1 MMNEK
6 LYDEMDW
13 ARIEG
18 LVYSE
23 EDDPHSFLGATK
35 TEEGILVQTYCPT
48 AKSVTVHVAST
59 DSSYPMD
66 MEDESGFFAV
76 LLPGKKIPDYTLEV
90 EFTDGSTHS
99 FADPYNFEPQIPDS
113 VLKKFAAGNCW
124 ELYRY
129 LGAHPMTVNGTDGV
143 YFAVWAPHAV
153 RVSVVGDFNLW
164 DGRRLPMRRLKDYG
178 IFELFVPGLTSG
190 ALYKYEIKAKHG
202 LTYLKSD
209 PFSFQSELRPNTASI
224 VKELSAYEWGDHA
237 WMEARTGSDS
247 KAQPVSVYQVSLA
260 TFRVPDGEGHVSGY
274 RELAEDLSTYVAK
287 MGYTTVEL
295 FPLLEYSEDETMG
308 TRPEAFFAPTSR
320 YGSNEDFRYFIDT
333 LHQKGIGVI
342 LDWDPSHFSRDLNGL
357 SGFDGTG
364 LYESDDPRQSLYKPD
379 GSLYFNLKSPQVR
392 NFLIASAVFWLK
404 EYHIDGLQLADLSK
418 LLYLDYGKTY
428 GEWVPNI
435 YGGNENLEAVSF
447 LRTLSTV
454 TKKEC
459 PGTILVAEDAS
470 DWPQETGT
478 VSEGGLGLDYKWNR
492 GFRDALIEYIQLDPI
507 FRGPHHQQ
515 LIFSMVYN
523 YSEQFMLALSY
534 EDVNEK
540 YGSMYSKVPGRKR
553 SKFANLRA
561 CYGYMFLHPGK
572 KLLAMG
578 NDIGQKMPLSEK
590 TGVDWSALDHEEN
603 VQFHGYMAALL
614 DLYRSHPALYSL
626 DYSPEGF
633 EWINNISANENMLV
647 FLRKSEEETLLC
659 VVNFSALAY
668 EDHKIGVPFAG
679 KYKEIFN
686 SDDIAFGG
694 DGNVNPRAKSSK
706 EEECDELPDS
716 IRVLVPPMGISIF
729 SCTKVEKKASGNEQA
744 KAAVRKRRT
753 AKKAAGAKVEEPKTE
768 PKPQAEEAKAA
779 EPKTEQKPQAE
790 GAKAAEPKAE
800 QKPQDKEAKAAEQKA
815 EQKPQDKEAK
825 AAEPKTEQKPQDKEA
840 KAAEP
845 KAEKKPQT
853 KASGARA
860 GRRPAAGRR
869 KAAER
874 SLKEEK
880 E

>member
-1 MMNEK
+1 
-6 LYDEMDW
+6 
-13 ARIEG
+13 
-18 LVYSE
+18 
-23 EDDPHSFLGATK
+23 
-35 TEEGILVQTYCPT
+35 
-48 AKSVTVHVAST
+48 
-59 DSSYPMD
+59 
-66 MEDESGFFAV
+66 
-76 LLPGKKIPDYTLEV
+76 
-90 EFTDGSTHS
+90 
-99 FADPYNFEPQIPDS
+99 
-113 VLKKFAAGNCW
+113 
-124 ELYRY
+124 
-129 LGAHPMTVNGTDGV
+129 
-143 YFAVWAPHAV
+143 
-153 RVSVVGDFNLW
+153 
-164 DGRRLPMRRLKDYG
+164 MRRLKEYG

-224 VKELSAYEWGDHA
+224 VKDLSAYEWGDQV

-260 TFRVPDGEGHVSGY
+260 TFRVPDGEGHVPGY

-320 YGSNEDFRYFIDT
+320 YGSSEDFRYFIDT

-447 LRTLSTV
+447 LRSLSTV
-454 TKKEC
+454 TKKVC
-459 PGTILVAEDAS
+459 PGTILAAEDAS

-603 VQFHGYMAALL
+603 VQFQGYMAALL

-647 FLRKSEEETLLC
+647 FLRKSEKEEEMLLC

-753 AKKAAGAKVEEPKTE
+753 AKKAAEEKTAEPKAEQKPQAEEAKAEEPKAE
-768 PKPQAEEAKAA
+768 QKPQAEEAKAEKPKAEQKPQAEEAKAA
-779 EPKTEQKPQAE
+779 KPKQ
-790 GAKAAEPKAE
+790 
-800 QKPQDKEAKAAEQKA
+800 
-815 EQKPQDKEAK
+815 
-825 AAEPKTEQKPQDKEA
+825 
-840 KAAEP
+840 
-845 KAEKKPQT
+845 EKKPQA
-853 KASGARA
+853 KAAGART
-860 GRRPAAGRR
+860 GRRPAAGKRR
-869 KAAER
+869 AAEK

>member
-6 LYDEMDW
+6 LYEEMDW

-59 DSSYPMD
+59 DSRYPMD

-99 FADPYNFEPQIPDS
+99 FADPYNFEPQIPES

-129 LGAHPMTVNGTDGV
+129 LGAHPMTVNGTEGV

-164 DGRRLPMRRLKDYG
+164 DGRRLPMRRLKEYG

-224 VKELSAYEWGDHA
+224 VKDLSAYEWGDQV

-260 TFRVPDGEGHVSGY
+260 TFRVPDGEGHVPGY

-320 YGSNEDFRYFIDT
+320 YGSSEDFRYFIDT

-404 EYHIDGLQLADLSK
+404 VYHIDGLQLADLSK

-435 YGGNENLEAVSF
+435 YGGNENLEAVTF

-459 PGTILVAEDAS
+459 PGTILAAEDAS

-603 VQFHGYMAALL
+603 VQFQGYMAALL

-647 FLRKSEEETLLC
+647 FLRKSEKEEETLLC

-753 AKKAAGAKVEEPKTE
+753 AKKTAEEKTAE
-768 PKPQAEEAKAA
+768 SKAEQKPKPQAEEARAAEPKAEQKPQAEEARAA

-790 GAKAAEPKAE
+790 
-800 QKPQDKEAKAAEQKA
+800 EAKAG
-815 EQKPQDKEAK
+815 
-825 AAEPKTEQKPQDKEA
+825 EPKTE
-840 KAAEP
+840 
-845 KAEKKPQT
+845 KKPQV
-853 KASGARA
+853 KAAGART
-860 GRRPAAGRR
+860 GRRPAAGKRR
-869 KAAER
+869 AAEK

>member
-6 LYDEMDW
+6 LYEEMDW

-59 DSSYPMD
+59 DSRYPMD

-99 FADPYNFEPQIPDS
+99 FADPYNFEPQIPES

-129 LGAHPMTVNGTDGV
+129 LGAHPMTVNGTEGV

-164 DGRRLPMRRLKDYG
+164 DGRRLPMRRLKEYG

-224 VKELSAYEWGDHA
+224 VKDLSAYEWGDQV

-260 TFRVPDGEGHVSGY
+260 TFRVPDGEGHVPGY

-320 YGSNEDFRYFIDT
+320 YGSSEDFRYFIDT

-392 NFLIASAVFWLK
+392 NFLIASAVLWLK

-447 LRTLSTV
+447 LRSLSTV
-454 TKKEC
+454 TKKVC
-459 PGTILVAEDAS
+459 PGTILAAEDAS

-603 VQFHGYMAALL
+603 VQFQGYMAALL

-647 FLRKSEEETLLC
+647 FLRKSEKEEEMLLC
-659 VVNFSALAY
+659 VVNFSALTY

-753 AKKAAGAKVEEPKTE
+753 AKKAAEEKTAEPKAE
-768 PKPQAEEAKAA
+768 QKPKPQAEEAKAA
-779 EPKTEQKPQAE
+779 EPKAEQKPKPQAE
-790 GAKAAEPKAE
+790 EAKAAEPKAEQKPKPQAEEAKAAEPKAE
-800 QKPQDKEAKAAEQKA
+800 QKPQAEEAKAA
-815 EQKPQDKEAK
+815 KPKQ
-825 AAEPKTEQKPQDKEA
+825 
-840 KAAEP
+840 
-845 KAEKKPQT
+845 EKKPQA
-853 KASGARA
+853 KAA
-860 GRRPAAGRR
+860 GERTGHRPAAGKRR
-869 KAAER
+869 AAEK